1 MHKTRNGLMILCGV
15 AALLL
20 LGCQQDEVRSYRV
33 PKPEAT
39 RLLAVIIPHGDR
51 TWFFKLMGPASQI
64 DEQKGTFDQFVRS
77 VRFTDR
83 ADAPITW
90 TVPKYLRVWWL
101 LDGTNWTLV
110 PEAASPIAAPG
121 QPLSIAIQGFR
132 SGTGTVKATFTWWAV
147 LNPSTSPLL
156 ILCSRAA
163 APKTP
168 S

>member
-1 MHKTRNGLMILCGV
+1 MILCGV

-20 LGCQQDEVRSYRV
+20 LGCQQDEIRSYRV

-83 ADAPITW
+83 ADAPIAW
-90 TVPKYLRVWWL
+90 TVPKGWEEGPKSQMRH
-101 LDGTNWTLV
+101 
-110 PEAASPIAAPG
+110 
-121 QPLSIAIQGFR
+121 
-132 SGTGTVKATFTWWAV
+132 ATFYIGPEEHRLELTVFGFSDQAGSV
-147 LNPSTSPLL
+147 LANVNRWRGQIGLKEISESEL
-156 ILCSRAA
+156 
-163 APKTP
+163 
-168 S
+168 